1 MTDYFFI
8 EAHGPDESAV
18 RNGFRWLIDVKTGEE
33 AILAIPLLTNL
44 QGVIENVLGRD
55 NVKKLKKNKHIIL
68 NGTKIN
74 LSTIKSMTYTNSS
87 VKILVVYLR
96 PKDLD
101 AIESNYYNISAIL
114 SIPWIEKDISEWKTT
129 RRAVKYE

>member
-1 MTDYFFI
+1 M
-8 EAHGPDESAV
+8 
-18 RNGFRWLIDVKTGEE
+18 
-33 AILAIPLLTNL
+33 TNL

-87 VKILVVYLR
+87 IKILAVYLR

-129 RRAVKYE
+129 RRVVKYE